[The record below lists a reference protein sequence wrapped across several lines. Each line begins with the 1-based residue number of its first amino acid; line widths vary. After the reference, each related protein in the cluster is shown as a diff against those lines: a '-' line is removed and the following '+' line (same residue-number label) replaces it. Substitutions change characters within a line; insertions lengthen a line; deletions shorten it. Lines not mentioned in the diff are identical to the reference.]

1 MAIRTHQQLREH
13 LAVAMRVEL
22 STIPPY
28 LYAMYSIQDPQ
39 AEAAR
44 LIMSIVAEEMLH
56 LALAANLLTA
66 IGGEPAFLEPDLQP
80 AYPSLLAHHRPDL
93 PMHLA
98 PASVDL
104 VRSTFMVL
112 ERPGA
117 AAAAPEADEYHTLG
131 QFYAAIE
138 AAFEE
143 LSTAGP
149 LFASGSDSRQLAGH
163 HVYGPVE
170 FDAED
175 AGGLVLVTD
184 LASAKEAIEVIVHQG
199 EGLGEHRWADPA
211 HQELTHY
218 AKLARIAHG
227 TAAIGPVLP
236 VRTDPRSADY
246 PDGVRRISDLTNA
259 TYRAIFHVLDA
270 LYRPDV
276 DRRPLVRTLYTL
288 MAATLGP
295 LARHLTTIPLG
306 DGTVAAPTF
315 ELVDLGAEPAGT
327 LARMAA
333 EAAEVEPALAGTIAP
348 LLDGSAIGTLA

>member
-1 MAIRTHQQLREH
+1 VAIRTPDQLREH

-28 LYAMYSIQDPQ
+28 LYAMYSIRDPH
-39 AEAAR
+39 AEASR

-66 IGGEPAFLEPDLQP
+66 VGGEPCFLDADLQP
-80 AYPSLLAHHRPDL
+80 SYPSLLAHHRPDL

-98 PASVDL
+98 PASVAL

-117 AAAAPEADEYHTLG
+117 AAAPPEADDYHTLG
-131 QFYAAIE
+131 QFYAAVE
-138 AAFEE
+138 SAFEE
-143 LSTAGP
+143 LSAIGP
-149 LFASGSDSRQLAGH
+149 LFAPGAEARQLAGH
-163 HVYGPVE
+163 HMYGPVE

-175 AGGLVLVTD
+175 SGGLVLVTD

-218 AKLARIAHG
+218 AKLARIGRG
-227 TAAIGPVLP
+227 TVPIGAVLP

-246 PDGVRRISDLTNA
+246 PAHVRPVSDLVNA
-259 TYRAIFHVLDA
+259 TYRALFHVLDA
-270 LYRPDV
+270 LYRPVV
-276 DRRPLVRTLYTL
+276 DRRPLVRALYGL
-288 MAATLGP
+288 MAGTLGP
-295 LARHLTTIPLG
+295 LARHLTTMPLG

-315 ELVDLGAEPAGT
+315 EMVDLGPEPAGA

-333 EAAEVEPALAGTIAP
+333 EVVEIEPTLAEVVAP
-348 LLDGSAIGTLA
+348 LLDGGLLGALA

>member
-1 MAIRTHQQLREH
+1 MAIRTPGQLRGH

-28 LYAMYSIQDPQ
+28 LYAMYSIEDPH

-66 IGGEPAFLEPDLQP
+66 IGGEPGFLDTDLQP
-80 AYPSLLAHHRPDL
+80 TYPGLLAHHRPDL
-93 PMHLA
+93 PLHLA
-98 PASVDL
+98 PASVGL

-117 AAAAPEADEYHTLG
+117 AAAPPEADSYHTLG
-131 QFYAAIE
+131 QFYAAVE
-138 AAFEE
+138 SAFEE
-143 LSTAGP
+143 LSAARP
-149 LFASGSDSRQLAGH
+149 LFAPGAEARQLAGH
-163 HVYGPVE
+163 HMYGPVE

-175 AGGLVLVTD
+175 SGGLVPVTD

-199 EGLGEHRWADPA
+199 EGLGEHRWADPS

-218 AKLARIAHG
+218 AKLARIGDG
-227 TAAIGPVLP
+227 TVPLGAVLP

-246 PDGVRRISDLTNA
+246 PDHVRRISDLANA
-259 TYRAIFHVLDA
+259 TYRALFHVLDA

-276 DRRPLVRTLYTL
+276 DRRPLVRALYGL
-288 MAATLGP
+288 MAGTLGP
-295 LARHLTTIPLG
+295 LARHLTTMPLG

-315 ELVDLGAEPAGT
+315 ETVDLGPEPGTT

-333 EAAEVEPALAGTIAP
+333 QVAEMEPALAGLVAP
-348 LLDGSAIGTLA
+348 MIDGSALGPLA

>member
-1 MAIRTHQQLREH
+1 MPITTPEQLRDH

-28 LYAMYSIQDPQ
+28 LYAMYSIEDPH

-44 LIMSIVAEEMLH
+44 LIVSIVAEEMLH

-66 IGGEPAFLEPDLQP
+66 VGGEPAFLERDLQP
-80 AYPSLLAHHRPDL
+80 AYPSLLAHHRPAL

-98 PASVDL
+98 PASVEL

-112 ERPGA
+112 ERPG

-131 QFYAAIE
+131 QFYAAVE

-143 LSTAGP
+143 LSAGGP
-149 LFASGSDSRQLAGH
+149 LFVPGAESRQLAGH
-163 HVYGPVE
+163 HMYGPVE

-175 AGGLVLVTD
+175 SGGLVLVTD

-199 EGLGEHRWADPA
+199 EGLGEERWADPS

-218 AKLARIAHG
+218 AKLARIGHG
-227 TAAIGPVLP
+227 TVPIGPVLP
-236 VRTDPRSADY
+236 LRTDPRSADY
-246 PDGVRRISDLTNA
+246 PDAVRRISDLTNA
-259 TYRAIFHVLDA
+259 TYRALFHVLDA

-276 DRRPLVRTLYTL
+276 DRRPLVRALYGL
-288 MAATLGP
+288 MSGALGP
-295 LARHLTTIPLG
+295 LARHLTTLPLG
-306 DGTVAAPTF
+306 DGTVAGPTF
-315 ELVDLGAEPAGT
+315 EPVDLGRDPGGT

-333 EAAEVEPALAGTIAP
+333 EVADAEPGLADVVAPLRDGGMLGALA
-348 LLDGSAIGTLA
+348 

>member
-1 MAIRTHQQLREH
+1 MAILTPEQLREH

-28 LYAMYSIQDPQ
+28 LYSMYSIADPE

-66 IGGEPAFLEPDLQP
+66 IGGEPAFLDADLQP

-98 PASVDL
+98 PASVEL

-117 AAAAPEADEYHTLG
+117 AAAPPEADDYHTLG
-131 QFYAAIE
+131 QFYAAVE
-138 AAFEE
+138 SAFEE
-143 LSTAGP
+143 LSAAGP
-149 LFASGSDSRQLAGH
+149 LFVPGADARQLAGH
-163 HVYGPVE
+163 HMYGPVE

-175 AGGLVLVTD
+175 SGGLVLVTD
-184 LASAKEAIEVIVHQG
+184 LASAREAIEVIVHQG
-199 EGLGEHRWADPA
+199 EGLGEHRWADPS

-218 AKLARIAHG
+218 AKLARIGHG
-227 TAAIGPVLP
+227 TVPLGAVLP
-236 VRTDPRSADY
+236 VRTDPRTADY
-246 PDGVRRISDLTNA
+246 PRQVRPISDLVNA
-259 TYRAIFHVLDA
+259 TYRALFHVLDA
-270 LYRPDV
+270 LYRPDA
-276 DRRPLVRTLYTL
+276 DRRPLVRALYGL
-288 MAATLGP
+288 MAGTLGP
-295 LARHLTTIPLG
+295 LSRHLTTMPLG

-315 ELVDLGAEPAGT
+315 ELVDLGSDPAGN
-327 LARMAA
+327 LALMAA
-333 EAAEVEPALAGTIAP
+333 EAVQVEASLAGIVAP
-348 LLDGSAIGTLA
+348 LLDGSMLGSLA